1 MQHLE
6 IIQEIEKML
15 AIQDLPQETKEKVA
29 LSLAENILKRT
40 MIEIVRVLTEEEA
53 VIFNTLAEEG
63 KVEEALELLSQ
74 AHPEIDGVIK
84 KAGEEVLEEFIES
97 FHS

>member
-6 IIQEIEKML
+6 IIQEIEKL
-15 AIQDLPQETKEKVA
+15 LDIQDLPQETKEKIA

-40 MIEIVRVLTEEEA
+40 MIEVVRVLTEEEA
-53 VIFNTLAEEG
+53 VTFNKLAEEG
-63 KVEEALELLSQ
+63 NVEQALGLLSQ
-74 AHPEIDGVIK
+74 THSEIEDIIK
-84 KAGEEVLEEFIES
+84 KTAEEVLEEFSKS

>member
-53 VIFNTLAEEG
+53 VTFNQLAEGG
-63 KVEEALELLSQ
+63 KIEEALEFLSKT
-74 AHPEIDGVIK
+74 HPEIDEVVK
-84 KAGEEVLEEFIES
+84 KTGEEVLEEFTKS

>member
-6 IIQEIEKML
+6 IIQEIEKL
-15 AIQDLPQETKEKVA
+15 LDIQDLPQETKEKIA

-40 MIEIVRVLTEEEA
+40 MIEVVRVLTEEEA
-53 VIFNTLAEEG
+53 VTFNKLSEEG
-63 KVEEALELLSQ
+63 DVEQALGLLSQ
-74 AHPEIDGVIK
+74 THPEIEDIIK
-84 KAGEEVLEEFIES
+84 KTAEAVLEEFSKS